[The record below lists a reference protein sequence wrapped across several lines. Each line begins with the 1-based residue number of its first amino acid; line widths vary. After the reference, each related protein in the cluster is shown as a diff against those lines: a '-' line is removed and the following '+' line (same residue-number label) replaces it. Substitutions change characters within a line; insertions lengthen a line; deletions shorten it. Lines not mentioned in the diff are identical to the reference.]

1 MDITVRAISEAEV
14 PAFVRTDAA
23 GFGENAEAFAKQQP
37 RWNTLELDRTR
48 AAFEGDELVA
58 TSRNYSLELTVPGGA
73 ALPAAGVSAV
83 AVLPTHRRRGILRMM
98 MAALLDDAVERG
110 EPVAMLTASEGVIYR
125 RFGFGVTTR
134 AARVEMDLR
143 TLEFA
148 RPRPGGR
155 LRMIAPEE
163 LRKQAPDLFERV
175 RSWYPGAVSRP
186 EAWWTDVQFDRE
198 RAKQRFDVLYESDD
212 GIVAGFVTYSIESRW
227 GPEAAHVLEV
237 RDLVAATPTA
247 ATALWRYLC
256 EIDLVRTV
264 HAHRVPLD
272 SPLSWLLTSPR
283 AARIMRIDDYV
294 WTRLLDVPAALGAR
308 RYASEGRLTLAVRD
322 EARPG
327 SAADGVFT
335 VDGGPDG
342 VSITTGG
349 SADLTCDVATLSAA
363 WLGGVSFTTLAA
375 AGWVDEHT
383 PGALA
388 RADAMFASTPLPFP
402 FTWF

>member
-1 MDITVRAISEAEV
+1 
-14 PAFVRTDAA
+14 
-23 GFGENAEAFAKQQP
+23 
-37 RWNTLELDRTR
+37 
-48 AAFEGDELVA
+48 
-58 TSRNYSLELTVPGGA
+58 
-73 ALPAAGVSAV
+73 
-83 AVLPTHRRRGILRMM
+83 M
-98 MAALLDDAVERG
+98 MAALFDDAVERG
-110 EPVAMLTASEGVIYR
+110 EPVAMLTASEGSIYR
-125 RFGFGVTTR
+125 RFGFGATTR
-134 AARVEMDLR
+134 AAQIEMDLR

-155 LRMIAPEE
+155 VRLVAPVE
-163 LRKQAPDLFERV
+163 LAKQAPELFERV
-175 RSWYPGAVSRP
+175 RRSYPGAVSRS
-186 EAWWTDVQFDRE
+186 EAWWAEMQFERE
-198 RAKQRFDVLYESDD
+198 RNKQRFDVLYESVEGAVD
-212 GIVAGFVTYSIESRW
+212 GFATYSLEPRW
-227 GPEAAHVLEV
+227 GPDPAHIVGV

-247 ATALWRYLC
+247 TTALWRYLC

-272 SPLSWLLTSPR
+272 SPLPWLLTSPR
-283 AARIMRIDDYV
+283 AARITRIDDYV

-308 RYASEGRLTLAVRD
+308 RYASEGHLTLAVRD

-327 SAADGVFT
+327 SAADGTFT

-342 VSITTGG
+342 ASVTTGG
-349 SADLTCDVATLSAA
+349 TADVACDVATLSAA
-363 WLGGVSFTTLAA
+363 WLGGVPFTTLSA

>member
-1 MDITVRAISEAEV
+1 MDITVRAISEAEI
-14 PAFVRTDAA
+14 PAFLRTDAA
-23 GFGENAEAFAKQQP
+23 GFGEDAEAFAKAQP
-37 RWNTLELDRTR
+37 RWIGLELDRTR
-48 AAFEGDELVA
+48 AAFEGDELVG
-58 TSRNYSLELTVPGGA
+58 TSRNYTLELSVPGGV

-83 AVLPTHRRRGILRMM
+83 AVLPTHRRRGILRTM

-110 EPVAMLTASEGVIYR
+110 EPVAMLTASEGAIYR
-125 RFGFGVTTR
+125 RFGFGV
-134 AARVEMDLR
+134 AARVELDLR
-143 TLEFA
+143 TVEFA
-148 RPRPGGR
+148 RPRPPGR
-155 LRMIAPEE
+155 VRLVAPDE
-163 LRKQAPDLFERV
+163 LAKQAPELFDRV
-175 RSWYPGAVSRP
+175 RRSYPGAVSRP
-186 EAWWTDVQFDRE
+186 EAWWSEVQFDRS
-198 RAKQRFDVLYESDD
+198 RTKQRFDVLYESDG
-212 GIVAGFVTYSIESRW
+212 GIVDGFVTYSVEPRW
-227 GPEAAHVLEV
+227 GPDAAHVVEV

-247 ATALWRYLC
+247 TSALWRYLC

-294 WTRLLDVPAALGAR
+294 WTRVLDVPAALGAR
-308 RYASEGRLTLAVRD
+308 RYASEGRLTLAVHD

-327 SAADGVFT
+327 RAADGVFT

-342 VSITTGG
+342 ASVTTGG
-349 SADLTCDVATLSAA
+349 TADVACDVATLSAA
-363 WLGGVSFTTLAA
+363 WLGGVPFTTLAA